1 MNGRI
6 NVQAERWH
14 QNSKK
19 QEHCLKMVQERI
31 QKTYFPIQKT
41 LPFVPKFT
49 QIQFI
54 QFSASPLMK
63 AHNA

>member
-1 MNGRI
+1 
-6 NVQAERWH
+6 
-14 QNSKK
+14 
-19 QEHCLKMVQERI
+19 MVQERM
-31 QKTYFPIQKT
+31 QKTYIPIQKT

-63 AHNA
+63 AHNAQL